1 MVNIDNVYNTVL
13 VITNKDNR
21 GYITPEEFN
30 RLANQA
36 QNEIFESY
44 FRKQSSYELNA
55 NITSDF
61 ADPVLNTSEK
71 INEFYGTANLVL
83 SNGVF
88 NYPSDFYRLGV
99 VSVSNKVADFAHHS
113 DIKYINQSPLTY
125 PVDSQPVYTLAK
137 DGVKVYPSTITTG
150 VSIDYL
156 KKPNRPKWGYI
167 MPTAAQ
173 IAAGVPNKPIY
184 DPTVFDPATDS
195 YSASAKSYNFELHA
209 SEEYDLVVKI
219 LTYAGVVIKQADIAG
234 FGQGKEQQIAAT
246 EQ

>member
-1 MVNIDNVYNTVL
+1 MVNIDNVYNSVL

-55 NITSDF
+55 NLASDF
-61 ADPVLNTSEK
+61 ADPILNTSEK
-71 INEFYGTANLVL
+71 INEFYANSDLTL
-83 SNGVF
+83 ANGIF
-88 NYPSDFYRLGV
+88 SYPDNFYRLGV
-99 VSVSNKVADFAHHS
+99 VSVNEKIADYTSHEN
-113 DIKYINQSPLTY
+113 IKYINLSPLTA
-125 PVDSQPVYTLAK
+125 PVATQPVYTLS
-137 DGVKVYPSTITTG
+137 DNGIKVYPSSITSG
-150 VSIDYL
+150 VNIDYL

-167 MPTAAQ
+167 MPTASQ
-173 IAAGVPNKPIY
+173 IASGIPNKPIY
-184 DPTVFDPATDS
+184 DSTQFDPSTDS
-195 YSASAKSYNFELHA
+195 YNNSAKSYNFELHP

-219 LTYAGVVIKQADIAG
+219 LTYAGVVIKQADVAG
-234 FGQGKEQQIAAT
+234 FAQGKEQQIAAT

>member
-44 FRKQSSYELNA
+44 FRKQSGYELSA

-71 INEFYGTANLVL
+71 INEFYNTSDLTLN
-83 SNGVF
+83 NGVF
-88 NYPSDFYRLGV
+88 EYPSDFYRLGV
-99 VSVSNKVADFAHHS
+99 VAVDNKIADFAHHS
-113 DIKYINQSPLTY
+113 DIKYINQSPLTA
-125 PVDSQPVYTLAK
+125 PVKSQAVYTLAN
-137 DGVKVYPSTITTG
+137 GGIKVFPSSIQTG
-150 VSIDYL
+150 VSVDYL
-156 KKPNRPKWGYI
+156 KKPNKPKWGYV
-167 MPTAAQ
+167 MPTPAQ
-173 IAAGVPNKPIY
+173 VSAGVPNKPIY
-184 DPTVFDPATDS
+184 DSTIFDPNTDN
-195 YSASAKSYNFELHA
+195 YNTPAKSYNFELHS
-209 SEEYDLVVKI
+209 SEEYDLVVRI
-219 LTYAGVVIKQADIAG
+219 LTYAGVVIKQADVAG
-234 FGQGKEQQIAAT
+234 FAQGREQQIIAT

>member
-71 INEFYGTANLVL
+71 INEFYGDAN
-83 SNGVF
+83 F
-88 NYPSDFYRLGV
+88 CR
-99 VSVSNKVADFAHHS
+99 
-113 DIKYINQSPLTY
+113 
-125 PVDSQPVYTLAK
+125 
-137 DGVKVYPSTITTG
+137 
-150 VSIDYL
+150 
-156 KKPNRPKWGYI
+156 
-167 MPTAAQ
+167 
-173 IAAGVPNKPIY
+173 
-184 DPTVFDPATDS
+184 
-195 YSASAKSYNFELHA
+195 
-209 SEEYDLVVKI
+209 
-219 LTYAGVVIKQADIAG
+219 
-234 FGQGKEQQIAAT
+234 
-246 EQ
+246 

>member
-1 MVNIDNVYNTVL
+1 MVNIDNVYNSVL

-55 NITSDF
+55 NLASDF
-61 ADPVLNTSEK
+61 ADPILNTSEK
-71 INEFYGTANLVL
+71 INEFYANSDLTL
-83 SNGVF
+83 ANGIF
-88 NYPSDFYRLGV
+88 AYPDNFYRLGV
-99 VSVSNKVADFAHHS
+99 VSVDNKIADYTSHE
-113 DIKYINQSPLTY
+113 DIKYINLSPLTA
-125 PVDSQPVYTLAK
+125 PVATQPVYTLSSN
-137 DGVKVYPSTITTG
+137 GIKVYPSSITTG
-150 VSIDYL
+150 VNIDYL
-156 KKPNRPKWGYI
+156 KKPNRPKWGYL
-167 MPTAAQ
+167 MPTASQ

-184 DPTVFDPATDS
+184 DSTQFDPSTDS
-195 YSASAKSYNFELHA
+195 YSSSAKSYNFELHP

-219 LTYAGVVIKQADIAG
+219 LTYAGVVIKQADVAG
-234 FGQGKEQQIAAT
+234 FAQGKEQQIAAT

>member
-30 RLANQA
+30 RLANQS

-71 INEFYGTANLVL
+71 INEFYGNADLALN
-83 SNGVF
+83 NGVF
-88 NYPSDFYRLGV
+88 NYPDNFYRLGV
-99 VSVSNKVADFAHHS
+99 VSANNKIADFAHHS

-125 PVDSQPVYTLAK
+125 PVEGQPVYTLAQN
-137 DGVKVYPSTITTG
+137 GVKVYPSTIITG

-184 DPTVFDPATDS
+184 DPTQFDPTTDS
-195 YSASAKSYNFELHA
+195 YNTPTKSYNFELHA
-209 SEEYDLVVKI
+209 SEEYDLIVKI
-219 LTYAGVVIKQADIAG
+219 LTYAGVVIKQADVAG
-234 FGQGKEQQIAAT
+234 FAQGREQQIAVT

>member
-1 MVNIDNVYNTVL
+1 MVNIDNVYNSVL

-55 NITSDF
+55 NLASDF
-61 ADPVLNTSEK
+61 ADPILNTSEK
-71 INEFYGTANLVL
+71 INEFYANSDLTL

-88 NYPSDFYRLGV
+88 AYPDNFYRLGV
-99 VSVSNKVADFAHHS
+99 VSVDNKIADYTSHE
-113 DIKYINQSPLTY
+113 DIKYINLSPLTA
-125 PVDSQPVYTLAK
+125 PVATQPVYTLSSN
-137 DGVKVYPSTITTG
+137 GIKVYPSSITTG
-150 VSIDYL
+150 VNIDYL
-156 KKPNRPKWGYI
+156 KKPNKPKWGYL
-167 MPTAAQ
+167 MPTASQ
-173 IAAGVPNKPIY
+173 IAAGIPNKPIY
-184 DPTVFDPATDS
+184 DSTQFDPSTDS
-195 YSASAKSYNFELHA
+195 YSSSAKSYNFELHP

-219 LTYAGVVIKQADIAG
+219 LTYAGVVIKQADVAG
-234 FGQGKEQQIAAT
+234 FAQGKEQQIAAT